1 MSSGLLENASSFLD
15 VLSCLHTGQANDVGF
30 HLDGVGDD
38 LDLSLGEQFIL
49 QIEPIIKVREA
60 DWSVRHDHLVARRLA
75 DDNHALLLNQA
86 LPLSRVVL
94 IRTEPTELLRFLH
107 RLTLLIRNVLQ
118 LFPLVSLT
126 DRERGLLEQLLP
138 VQLALN
144 EVLPG
149 VFLAAALGS
158 QQMRLFVLLKV
169 E

>member
-1 MSSGLLENASSFLD
+1 MSSGLLENTSSFLD
-15 VLSCLHTGQANDVGF
+15 ILSRLHAGQADDVGF

-49 QIEPIIKVREA
+49 QIEPIVKVREA

-86 LPLSRVVL
+86 LPLSRALLVG
-94 IRTEPTELLRFLH
+94 TEPAELLRILH
-107 RLTLLIRNVLQ
+107 RLTLLIRDVLQ
-118 LFPLVSLT
+118 CFPLVSLT

-138 VQLALN
+138 VQLALD

-149 VFLAAALGS
+149 VLLAAALRS
-158 QQMRLFVLLKV
+158 QQMRLFVLLQM